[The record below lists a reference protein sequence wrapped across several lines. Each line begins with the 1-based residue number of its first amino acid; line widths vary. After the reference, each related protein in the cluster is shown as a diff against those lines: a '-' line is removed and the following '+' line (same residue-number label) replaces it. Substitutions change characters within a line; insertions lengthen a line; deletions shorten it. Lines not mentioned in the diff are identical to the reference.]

1 MRSRTVLFISFIPIL
16 YFGVRTF
23 LGQFVQY
30 YFYAFIILS
39 LINGLFIAFL
49 KKKVFMQYWLGI
61 LFSFMFLDVI
71 FIKLDMNQFIKNWKE
86 LNFFML
92 IPAACL
98 TLFSCILQTYRWR
111 IILSKLN
118 LFKFNHLFPSV
129 MIGHLSNHILP
140 AKVGELIK
148 SYHLGKRFGFNKVT
162 IFSTVVVERIFDG
175 ILALSFLLF
184 FIFGLQKRQSE
195 LLFMGFFGVIIYCGA
210 FLCVVMI
217 YKYKEK
223 LVTLCQKILPQK
235 ISNFV
240 AKVLYSLSEGLHIL
254 KSVKQLFHVMAVSV
268 LMWTVIAISII
279 PIIMM
284 FNFQLPFYAPF
295 AILACI
301 SLGLTIPSVPG
312 GIGVISFATIFA
324 MKILLMETGQ
334 EITDTM
340 YAKIVVFSIVI
351 NIVMVLP
358 EVILGAFFTIK
369 TGLKITSFFNEMSTE
384 SYATKK

>member
-1 MRSRTVLFISFIPIL
+1 
-16 YFGVRTF
+16 
-23 LGQFVQY
+23 
-30 YFYAFIILS
+30 
-39 LINGLFIAFL
+39 
-49 KKKVFMQYWLGI
+49 
-61 LFSFMFLDVI
+61 
-71 FIKLDMNQFIKNWKE
+71 
-86 LNFFML
+86 
-92 IPAACL
+92 
-98 TLFSCILQTYRWR
+98 
-111 IILSKLN
+111 
-118 LFKFNHLFPSV
+118 
-129 MIGHLSNHILP
+129 
-140 AKVGELIK
+140 
-148 SYHLGKRFGFNKVT
+148 
-162 IFSTVVVERIFDG
+162 
-175 ILALSFLLF
+175 
-184 FIFGLQKRQSE
+184 
-195 LLFMGFFGVIIYCGA
+195 MGFFGVIIYCGV
-210 FLCVVMI
+210 FLGVVMI

-223 LVTLCQKILPQK
+223 LVTLCQKNLPQK

-240 AKVLYSLSEGLHIL
+240 AKILYSLSEGLHIL

-301 SLGLTIPSVPG
+301 SLGLTIPSAPG
-312 GIGVISFATIFA
+312 GIGIISFATIFA

-384 SYATKK
+384 SYAIKK